1 MKATKILFSIL
12 LLTPFLFA
20 KEFVVNSKN
29 SKANF
34 QLTYQKTN
42 IVDGSF
48 QDISGLI
55 IFDEKENIIKSIKG
69 SVDTDSVLTQNGEL
83 TSLIISEKILNSKKY
98 PEIEFKAEKISDDK
112 VFGDITINGVKRSV
126 EFNIE
131 NSGIFLDKLY
141 VTMSTTLKRS
151 SFDLFW
157 DVLENFGSSA
167 VSNDIKVSI
176 NIEATLQND
185 LIFQIRI
192 IPYIFYIITLN
203 NIKNNE
209 ITLNSTKN
217 EIKLIEKM

>member
-69 SVDTDSVLTQNGEL
+69 SVDTDSVSTQNGEL

-98 PEIEFKAEKISDDK
+98 PEIEFIAEKITDDK

-126 EFNIE
+126 EFDIE

-167 VSNDIKVSI
+167 VSNDIKVTI
-176 NIEATLQND
+176 NMEATLQND
-185 LIFQIRI
+185 LIFQHA
-192 IPYIFYIITLN
+192 
-203 NIKNNE
+203 KE
-209 ITLNSTKN
+209 KTK
-217 EIKLIEKM
+217 K

>member
-1 MKATKILFSIL
+1 MKATKILLSIL
-12 LLTPFLFA
+12 LLTPFLYA

-69 SVDTDSVLTQNGEL
+69 SVDTDSVSTQNGEL

-98 PEIEFKAEKISDDK
+98 PEIEFIAEKISDDK
-112 VFGDITINGVKRSV
+112 VFGDIKINGVKRSV
-126 EFNIE
+126 EFDIE

-185 LIFQIRI
+185 LIFQH
-192 IPYIFYIITLN
+192 
-203 NIKNNE
+203 IKE
-209 ITLNSTKN
+209 KTK
-217 EIKLIEKM
+217 K

>member
-1 MKATKILFSIL
+1 MKATKILLSIL
-12 LLTPFLFA
+12 LLTPFLYA
-20 KEFVVNSKN
+20 KEFIVNSKN

-69 SVDTDSVLTQNGEL
+69 SVDTDSVSTQNGEL

-98 PEIEFKAEKISDDK
+98 PEIEFIAEKISDDK

-126 EFNIE
+126 EFDIE

-185 LIFQIRI
+185 LIFQH
-192 IPYIFYIITLN
+192 
-203 NIKNNE
+203 IKE
-209 ITLNSTKN
+209 KTK
-217 EIKLIEKM
+217 K

>member
-1 MKATKILFSIL
+1 MKATKILLSIL
-12 LLTPFLFA
+12 LLTPFLYA

-69 SVDTDSVLTQNGEL
+69 SVDTDSVSTQNGEL

-98 PEIEFKAEKISDDK
+98 PEIEFVTEKISDDK
-112 VFGDITINGVKRSV
+112 VFGDIKINGVKRSV
-126 EFNIE
+126 EFDIE

-157 DVLENFGSSA
+157 DVLEDFGSSA
-167 VSNDIKVSI
+167 VSNDIKVTI
-176 NIEATLQND
+176 NMEATLQND
-185 LIFQIRI
+185 LIFQQ
-192 IPYIFYIITLN
+192 
-203 NIKNNE
+203 IKE
-209 ITLNSTKN
+209 KTK
-217 EIKLIEKM
+217 K

>member
-1 MKATKILFSIL
+1 MKATKILLSIL
-12 LLTPFLFA
+12 LLAPFLYA

-69 SVDTDSVLTQNGEL
+69 SVDTDSVSTQNGEL

-98 PEIEFKAEKISDDK
+98 PEIEFIAEKISDDK

-126 EFNIE
+126 EFDIE

-167 VSNDIKVSI
+167 VSNDIKVTI
-176 NIEATLQND
+176 NMEATLQND
-185 LIFQIRI
+185 LIFQHA
-192 IPYIFYIITLN
+192 
-203 NIKNNE
+203 KE
-209 ITLNSTKN
+209 KTK
-217 EIKLIEKM
+217 K

>member
-1 MKATKILFSIL
+1 MKTTKILLSIL
-12 LLTPFLFA
+12 LLTPFLYA

-69 SVDTDSVLTQNGEL
+69 SVDTDSVSTQNGEL

-98 PEIEFKAEKISDDK
+98 PEIEFIAEKISDDK

-126 EFNIE
+126 EFDIE

-167 VSNDIKVSI
+167 VSNDIKISI
-176 NIEATLQND
+176 DIEATLQND
-185 LIFQIRI
+185 LIFQHA
-192 IPYIFYIITLN
+192 
-203 NIKNNE
+203 KE
-209 ITLNSTKN
+209 KTK
-217 EIKLIEKM
+217 K

>member
-1 MKATKILFSIL
+1 MKATKILLSIL
-12 LLTPFLFA
+12 LLTPFLYA

-69 SVDTDSVLTQNGEL
+69 SVDTDSVSTQNSEL

-98 PEIEFKAEKISDDK
+98 PEIEFIAEKISDDK

-126 EFNIE
+126 EFDIE

-176 NIEATLQND
+176 DIEATLQND
-185 LIFQIRI
+185 LIFQHA
-192 IPYIFYIITLN
+192 
-203 NIKNNE
+203 KE
-209 ITLNSTKN
+209 KTK
-217 EIKLIEKM
+217 K

>member
-1 MKATKILFSIL
+1 MKATKILLAIL
-12 LLTPFLFA
+12 LLTPFLYA

-69 SVDTDSVLTQNGEL
+69 SVDTDSVSTQNGEL

-98 PEIEFKAEKISDDK
+98 PEIEFIAEKISDDK

-126 EFNIE
+126 EFDIE

-176 NIEATLQND
+176 DIEATLQND
-185 LIFQIRI
+185 LIFQHA
-192 IPYIFYIITLN
+192 
-203 NIKNNE
+203 KE
-209 ITLNSTKN
+209 KTK
-217 EIKLIEKM
+217 K

>member
-1 MKATKILFSIL
+1 MKATKILLSIL
-12 LLTPFLFA
+12 LLTPFLYA

-69 SVDTDSVLTQNGEL
+69 SVDTDSVSTQNGEL

-112 VFGDITINGVKRSV
+112 VFGDIKINGVKRSV
-126 EFNIE
+126 EFDIE

-167 VSNDIKVSI
+167 VSNDIKVTI
-176 NIEATLQND
+176 NMEATLQND
-185 LIFQIRI
+185 LIFQH
-192 IPYIFYIITLN
+192 
-203 NIKNNE
+203 
-209 ITLNSTKN
+209 TK
-217 EIKLIEKM
+217 EKTKK

>member
-1 MKATKILFSIL
+1 MKTTKILLSIL
-12 LLTPFLFA
+12 LLTPFLYA

-69 SVDTDSVLTQNGEL
+69 SVDTDSVSTQNGEL

-98 PEIEFKAEKISDDK
+98 PEIEFIAEKISDDK

-126 EFNIE
+126 EFDIE
-131 NSGIFLDKLY
+131 NSGIFPDKLY

-185 LIFQIRI
+185 LIFQH
-192 IPYIFYIITLN
+192 
-203 NIKNNE
+203 IKE
-209 ITLNSTKN
+209 KTK
-217 EIKLIEKM
+217 K

>member
-1 MKATKILFSIL
+1 MKATKILLSIL
-12 LLTPFLFA
+12 LLTPFLYA

-69 SVDTDSVLTQNGEL
+69 SVDTDSVSTQNGEL

-126 EFNIE
+126 EFDIE

-176 NIEATLQND
+176 NMEATLQND
-185 LIFQIRI
+185 LIFQHA
-192 IPYIFYIITLN
+192 
-203 NIKNNE
+203 KE
-209 ITLNSTKN
+209 KTK
-217 EIKLIEKM
+217 K

>member
-1 MKATKILFSIL
+1 MKATKILLSIL
-12 LLTPFLFA
+12 LLTPFLYA

-69 SVDTDSVLTQNGEL
+69 SVDTDSVSTQNGEL

-98 PEIEFKAEKISDDK
+98 PEIEFVTEKISDDK

-126 EFNIE
+126 EFDIE

-167 VSNDIKVSI
+167 VSNDIKVTI
-176 NIEATLQND
+176 NMEATLQND
-185 LIFQIRI
+185 LIFQQ
-192 IPYIFYIITLN
+192 
-203 NIKNNE
+203 IKE
-209 ITLNSTKN
+209 KTK
-217 EIKLIEKM
+217 K

>member
-1 MKATKILFSIL
+1 MKTTKILLSIL
-12 LLTPFLFA
+12 LLTPFLYA

-69 SVDTDSVLTQNGEL
+69 SVDTDSVSTQNGEL

-98 PEIEFKAEKISDDK
+98 PEIEFKAEKITDDK
-112 VFGDITINGVKRSV
+112 VFGDIKINGVKRSV
-126 EFNIE
+126 EFDIE

-185 LIFQIRI
+185 LIFQH
-192 IPYIFYIITLN
+192 
-203 NIKNNE
+203 IKE
-209 ITLNSTKN
+209 KTK
-217 EIKLIEKM
+217 K

>member
-1 MKATKILFSIL
+1 MKATKILLSIL
-12 LLTPFLFA
+12 LLTPFLYA

-69 SVDTDSVLTQNGEL
+69 SVDTDSVSTQNGEL

-98 PEIEFKAEKISDDK
+98 PEIEFVTEKISDDK
-112 VFGDITINGVKRSV
+112 VFGDIKINGVKRSV
-126 EFNIE
+126 EFDIE

-167 VSNDIKVSI
+167 VSNDI
-176 NIEATLQND
+176 
-185 LIFQIRI
+185 
-192 IPYIFYIITLN
+192 
-203 NIKNNE
+203 
-209 ITLNSTKN
+209 
-217 EIKLIEKM
+217 

>member
-1 MKATKILFSIL
+1 MKATKILLSIL
-12 LLTPFLFA
+12 LLTPFLYA

-69 SVDTDSVLTQNGEL
+69 SVDTDSVSTQNGEL

-98 PEIEFKAEKISDDK
+98 PEIEFIAEKISDDK

-126 EFNIE
+126 EFDIL

-185 LIFQIRI
+185 LIFQH
-192 IPYIFYIITLN
+192 
-203 NIKNNE
+203 IKE
-209 ITLNSTKN
+209 KTK
-217 EIKLIEKM
+217 K

>member
-1 MKATKILFSIL
+1 MKATKILLSIL
-12 LLTPFLFA
+12 LLTPFLYA

-55 IFDEKENIIKSIKG
+55 IFDEKEKIIKSIKG
-69 SVDTDSVLTQNGEL
+69 SVDTDSVSTQNGEL

-98 PEIEFKAEKISDDK
+98 PEIEFIAEKISDDK

-126 EFNIE
+126 EFDIE

-185 LIFQIRI
+185 LIFQH
-192 IPYIFYIITLN
+192 
-203 NIKNNE
+203 IKE
-209 ITLNSTKN
+209 KTK
-217 EIKLIEKM
+217 K

>member
-1 MKATKILFSIL
+1 MKATKILLSIL
-12 LLTPFLFA
+12 LLTPFLYA

-69 SVDTDSVLTQNGEL
+69 SVDTDSVSTQNGEL

-98 PEIEFKAEKISDDK
+98 REIEFIAEKISDDK

-126 EFNIE
+126 EFDIE

-176 NIEATLQND
+176 DIEATLQND
-185 LIFQIRI
+185 LIFQHA
-192 IPYIFYIITLN
+192 
-203 NIKNNE
+203 KE
-209 ITLNSTKN
+209 KTK
-217 EIKLIEKM
+217 K

>member
-1 MKATKILFSIL
+1 MKATKILLSIL
-12 LLTPFLFA
+12 LLTPFLYA

-69 SVDTDSVLTQNGEL
+69 SVDTDSVSTQNGEL

-126 EFNIE
+126 EFDIE

-185 LIFQIRI
+185 LIFQH
-192 IPYIFYIITLN
+192 
-203 NIKNNE
+203 IK
-209 ITLNSTKN
+209 
-217 EIKLIEKM
+217 EKTRK

>member
-1 MKATKILFSIL
+1 MKATKILLSIL
-12 LLTPFLFA
+12 LLTPFLYA

-69 SVDTDSVLTQNGEL
+69 SVDTDSVSTQNGEL

-126 EFNIE
+126 EFDIE

-141 VTMSTTLKRS
+141 VTMTTTLKRS

-185 LIFQIRI
+185 LIFQH
-192 IPYIFYIITLN
+192 
-203 NIKNNE
+203 IKE
-209 ITLNSTKN
+209 KTK
-217 EIKLIEKM
+217 K

>member
-1 MKATKILFSIL
+1 MKATKILLSIL
-12 LLTPFLFA
+12 LLAPFLYA

-69 SVDTDSVLTQNGEL
+69 SVDTDSVSTQNGEL

-98 PEIEFKAEKISDDK
+98 PEIEFVTEKISDDK
-112 VFGDITINGVKRSV
+112 VFGDIKINGVKRSV
-126 EFNIE
+126 EFDIE

-167 VSNDIKVSI
+167 VSNDIKVTI
-176 NIEATLQND
+176 NMEATLQND
-185 LIFQIRI
+185 LIFQHA
-192 IPYIFYIITLN
+192 
-203 NIKNNE
+203 KE
-209 ITLNSTKN
+209 KTK
-217 EIKLIEKM
+217 K

>member
-1 MKATKILFSIL
+1 MKATKILLSIL
-12 LLTPFLFA
+12 LLTHFLYA

-69 SVDTDSVLTQNGEL
+69 SVDTDSVSTQNGEL

-126 EFNIE
+126 EFDIE

-185 LIFQIRI
+185 LIFQH
-192 IPYIFYIITLN
+192 
-203 NIKNNE
+203 IKE
-209 ITLNSTKN
+209 KTK
-217 EIKLIEKM
+217 K

>member
-1 MKATKILFSIL
+1 MKATKILLSIL
-12 LLTPFLFA
+12 LLTPFLYA

-69 SVDTDSVLTQNGEL
+69 SVDTDSVSTQNGEL

-126 EFNIE
+126 EFDIE

-167 VSNDIKVSI
+167 VSNDVKVTI
-176 NIEATLQND
+176 NMEATLQND
-185 LIFQIRI
+185 LIFQHA
-192 IPYIFYIITLN
+192 
-203 NIKNNE
+203 KE
-209 ITLNSTKN
+209 KTK
-217 EIKLIEKM
+217 K

>member
-1 MKATKILFSIL
+1 MKATKILLSIL
-12 LLTPFLFA
+12 LLTPFLYA

-69 SVDTDSVLTQNGEL
+69 SVDADSIATQNGEL

-98 PEIEFKAEKISDDK
+98 PEIEFIAEKISDDK

-126 EFNIE
+126 EFDIE

-176 NIEATLQND
+176 DIEATLQND
-185 LIFQIRI
+185 LIFQHA
-192 IPYIFYIITLN
+192 
-203 NIKNNE
+203 KE
-209 ITLNSTKN
+209 KTK
-217 EIKLIEKM
+217 K

>member
-1 MKATKILFSIL
+1 M
-12 LLTPFLFA
+12 
-20 KEFVVNSKN
+20 
-29 SKANF
+29 
-34 QLTYQKTN
+34 
-42 IVDGSF
+42 

-55 IFDEKENIIKSIKG
+55 IFDEKENIVKAIKG
-69 SVDTDSVLTQNGEL
+69 SVATDSVSTQNGEL

-126 EFNIE
+126 EFDIE

-176 NIEATLQND
+176 DIEATLQND
-185 LIFQIRI
+185 LICQHA
-192 IPYIFYIITLN
+192 
-203 NIKNNE
+203 KE
-209 ITLNSTKN
+209 KTK
-217 EIKLIEKM
+217 K

>member
-1 MKATKILFSIL
+1 MKATKILLSIL
-12 LLTPFLFA
+12 LLTPFLYA

-69 SVDTDSVLTQNGEL
+69 SVDTDSVSTQNGEL

-98 PEIEFKAEKISDDK
+98 PEIEFVTEKISDDK

-126 EFNIE
+126 EFDIE

-167 VSNDIKVSI
+167 VSNDIKVTI
-176 NIEATLQND
+176 NMEATLQND
-185 LIFQIRI
+185 LIFQHA
-192 IPYIFYIITLN
+192 
-203 NIKNNE
+203 KE
-209 ITLNSTKN
+209 KTK
-217 EIKLIEKM
+217 K

>member
-1 MKATKILFSIL
+1 MKTTKILLSIL
-12 LLTPFLFA
+12 LLTPFLYA

-69 SVDTDSVLTQNGEL
+69 SVDTDSVSTQNGEL

-98 PEIEFKAEKISDDK
+98 PEIEFIAEKISDDK

-126 EFNIE
+126 EFDIE

-157 DVLENFGSSA
+157 DVLENFGSST

-176 NIEATLQND
+176 DIEATLQND
-185 LIFQIRI
+185 LIFQHA
-192 IPYIFYIITLN
+192 
-203 NIKNNE
+203 KE
-209 ITLNSTKN
+209 KTK
-217 EIKLIEKM
+217 K

>member
-1 MKATKILFSIL
+1 MKATKILLSIL
-12 LLTPFLFA
+12 LLTPFLYA

-69 SVDTDSVLTQNGEL
+69 SVDTDSIATQNGEL

-98 PEIEFKAEKISDDK
+98 PEIEFKAEKITDNK
-112 VFGDITINGVKRSV
+112 VFGDIKINGVKRSV
-126 EFNIE
+126 EFDIE

-185 LIFQIRI
+185 LIFQH
-192 IPYIFYIITLN
+192 
-203 NIKNNE
+203 IKE
-209 ITLNSTKN
+209 KTK
-217 EIKLIEKM
+217 K

>member
-1 MKATKILFSIL
+1 MKATKILLSIL
-12 LLTPFLFA
+12 LLTPFLYA

-69 SVDTDSVLTQNGEL
+69 SVDTDSVSTQNGEL

-112 VFGDITINGVKRSV
+112 VFGDIKINGVKRSV
-126 EFNIE
+126 EFDIE

-141 VTMSTTLKRS
+141 VAMSTTLKRS

-167 VSNDIKVSI
+167 VSNDIKVTI
-176 NIEATLQND
+176 NMEATLQND
-185 LIFQIRI
+185 LIFQH
-192 IPYIFYIITLN
+192 
-203 NIKNNE
+203 IKE
-209 ITLNSTKN
+209 KTK
-217 EIKLIEKM
+217 K

>member
-69 SVDTDSVLTQNGEL
+69 SVDTDSVSTQNGEL

-98 PEIEFKAEKISDDK
+98 PEIEFVTEKISDDK

-126 EFNIE
+126 EFDIE

-185 LIFQIRI
+185 LIFQH
-192 IPYIFYIITLN
+192 
-203 NIKNNE
+203 IKE
-209 ITLNSTKN
+209 KTK
-217 EIKLIEKM
+217 K

>member
-1 MKATKILFSIL
+1 MKATKILLSIL
-12 LLTPFLFA
+12 LLTPFLYA

-69 SVDTDSVLTQNGEL
+69 SVDTDSVSTQNGEL

-98 PEIEFKAEKISDDK
+98 PEIEFIAEKISDDK

-126 EFNIE
+126 EFDIE

-185 LIFQIRI
+185 LIFQH
-192 IPYIFYIITLN
+192 
-203 NIKNNE
+203 IKE
-209 ITLNSTKN
+209 KTK
-217 EIKLIEKM
+217 K

>member
-1 MKATKILFSIL
+1 MKATKILLSIL
-12 LLTPFLFA
+12 LLTPFLYA

-69 SVDTDSVLTQNGEL
+69 SVDTDSVSTQNGEL

-112 VFGDITINGVKRSV
+112 VFGDIKINGVKRSV
-126 EFNIE
+126 EFDIE

-176 NIEATLQND
+176 DIEATLQND
-185 LIFQIRI
+185 LIFQHA
-192 IPYIFYIITLN
+192 
-203 NIKNNE
+203 KE
-209 ITLNSTKN
+209 KTK
-217 EIKLIEKM
+217 K

>member
-69 SVDTDSVLTQNGEL
+69 SVDTDSVSTQNGEL

-98 PEIEFKAEKISDDK
+98 PEIEFIAEKISDDK

-126 EFNIE
+126 EFDIE

-167 VSNDIKVSI
+167 ISNDIKVTI
-176 NIEATLQND
+176 NMEATLQND
-185 LIFQIRI
+185 LIFQHA
-192 IPYIFYIITLN
+192 
-203 NIKNNE
+203 KE
-209 ITLNSTKN
+209 KTK
-217 EIKLIEKM
+217 K

>member
-1 MKATKILFSIL
+1 MKATKILLSIL
-12 LLTPFLFA
+12 LLTPFLYA

-69 SVDTDSVLTQNGEL
+69 SVDTDSVSTQNGEL

-126 EFNIE
+126 EFDIE

-141 VTMSTTLKRS
+141 VTMTTTLKRS

-167 VSNDIKVSI
+167 VSNDIKVTI
-176 NIEATLQND
+176 NMEATLQND
-185 LIFQIRI
+185 LIFQH
-192 IPYIFYIITLN
+192 
-203 NIKNNE
+203 IKE
-209 ITLNSTKN
+209 KTK
-217 EIKLIEKM
+217 K

>member
-1 MKATKILFSIL
+1 MKTTKILLSIL
-12 LLTPFLFA
+12 LLTPFVYA

-69 SVDTDSVLTQNGEL
+69 SVDTDSVSTQNGEL

-98 PEIEFKAEKISDDK
+98 PEIEFIAEKISDDK

-126 EFNIE
+126 EFDIE

-176 NIEATLQND
+176 DIEATLQND
-185 LIFQIRI
+185 LIFQHA
-192 IPYIFYIITLN
+192 
-203 NIKNNE
+203 KE
-209 ITLNSTKN
+209 KTK
-217 EIKLIEKM
+217 K

>member
-1 MKATKILFSIL
+1 M
-12 LLTPFLFA
+12 
-20 KEFVVNSKN
+20 
-29 SKANF
+29 
-34 QLTYQKTN
+34 
-42 IVDGSF
+42 
-48 QDISGLI
+48 
-55 IFDEKENIIKSIKG
+55 
-69 SVDTDSVLTQNGEL
+69 DTDSVSTQNGEL

-126 EFNIE
+126 EFDIE

-185 LIFQIRI
+185 LIFQH
-192 IPYIFYIITLN
+192 
-203 NIKNNE
+203 IKE
-209 ITLNSTKN
+209 KTK
-217 EIKLIEKM
+217 K

>member
-1 MKATKILFSIL
+1 MKATKILLSIL
-12 LLTPFLFA
+12 LLTPFLYA

-34 QLTYQKTN
+34 QLTYKKTN

-69 SVDTDSVLTQNGEL
+69 SVDTDSVSTQNGEL

-126 EFNIE
+126 EFDIE

-167 VSNDIKVSI
+167 VSNDIKVTI
-176 NIEATLQND
+176 NMEATLQND
-185 LIFQIRI
+185 LIFQHA
-192 IPYIFYIITLN
+192 
-203 NIKNNE
+203 KE
-209 ITLNSTKN
+209 KTK
-217 EIKLIEKM
+217 K

>member
-1 MKATKILFSIL
+1 MKATKILLSIL
-12 LLTPFLFA
+12 LLTPFLYA

-55 IFDEKENIIKSIKG
+55 IFDEKENMIKSIKG
-69 SVDTDSVLTQNGEL
+69 SVDTDSVSTQNGEL

-98 PEIEFKAEKISDDK
+98 PEIEFIAEKISEDK

-126 EFNIE
+126 EFDIE

-176 NIEATLQND
+176 DIEATLQND
-185 LIFQIRI
+185 LIFQHA
-192 IPYIFYIITLN
+192 
-203 NIKNNE
+203 KE
-209 ITLNSTKN
+209 KTK
-217 EIKLIEKM
+217 K

>member
-1 MKATKILFSIL
+1 MKATKILLSIL
-12 LLTPFLFA
+12 LLTPFLYA

-69 SVDTDSVLTQNGEL
+69 SVDTDSVSTQNGEL

-98 PEIEFKAEKISDDK
+98 PEIEFVTEKISDDK
-112 VFGDITINGVKRSV
+112 VFGDIKINGVKRSV
-126 EFNIE
+126 EFDIE

-167 VSNDIKVSI
+167 VSNDVKVTI
-176 NIEATLQND
+176 NMEATLQND
-185 LIFQIRI
+185 LIFQHA
-192 IPYIFYIITLN
+192 
-203 NIKNNE
+203 KE
-209 ITLNSTKN
+209 KTK
-217 EIKLIEKM
+217 K

>member
-34 QLTYQKTN
+34 QLTYKKTN

-69 SVDTDSVLTQNGEL
+69 SVDTDSIATQNGEL

-98 PEIEFKAEKISDDK
+98 PEIEFKAEKITDNK
-112 VFGDITINGVKRSV
+112 VFGDIKINGVKRSV
-126 EFNIE
+126 EFDIE

-176 NIEATLQND
+176 DIEATLQND
-185 LIFQIRI
+185 LIFQHA
-192 IPYIFYIITLN
+192 
-203 NIKNNE
+203 KE
-209 ITLNSTKN
+209 KTK
-217 EIKLIEKM
+217 K